1 MFIISSHQNYVP
13 DPHWWWNGIH
23 YELYQVITVIVSWY
37 EKFKT
42 HTQLDLKWNL
52 RYCSRNTLKHVN
64 ALFFKTA
71 FGVYILCPEEFGL
84 SVDLSDAENQQ
95 KKIQLMKKKDEL
107 TEAIKECNKNFD
119 TISKKKD
126 FLKSKWYL

>member
-1 MFIISSHQNYVP
+1 M
-13 DPHWWWNGIH
+13 
-23 YELYQVITVIVSWY
+23 
-37 EKFKT
+37 
-42 HTQLDLKWNL
+42 
-52 RYCSRNTLKHVN
+52 
-64 ALFFKTA
+64 
-71 FGVYILCPEEFGL
+71 YILCPEEFGL